1 MESEWEC
8 SVCTLVNNASNR
20 TCDVCLNTKPSA
32 ADIESPYLENNASSG
47 WNCPLCTY
55 NNKGKDQ
62 ICGICNSSR
71 DASATGPVNIPDY
84 LNRDTIE
91 RPKFSGVIDTTELR
105 IVIIGKTGTGKSA
118 TGNTILGRREFESKV
133 CGASITNKCQLGMN
147 TRFNRKIVVVDT
159 PGLYDTGMTNE
170 QVTKEIVKCIGMTAP
185 GPHAILLTV
194 NVGRFTKEE
203 QDTVKHFVDHF
214 GIGMYNYLMV
224 VFTRADDLE
233 DENVDIREYVKHCPQ
248 SLKAILNLCD
258 QRYIPLNNKLSGN
271 RQEQQVKNL
280 IGSVDEVVR
289 KHGGFCYTNEMY
301 EEAEKTLRRRE
312 DEVKRKLKEE
322 ERRKVETLHRHLQ
335 MEFDEKFAMANEEK
349 EKLANEIKE
358 IEIEKQKAE
367 SREAETRD
375 QITALKNE
383 LRDCKQQEETRNK
396 EQEEKLEQK
405 LRDMERKQAEQA
417 QMQANKA
424 NEDRITQ
431 LQKQMEDNERR
442 REQQLE
448 DLRRENER
456 KVRDV
461 EESYRRQQE
470 ASALRDNSRK
480 GIEKEEDMFSQIWT
494 GIKGAAK
501 VVVQTVKKCSIM

>member
-20 TCDVCLNTKPSA
+20 SCEVCLNTKPSS
-32 ADIESPYLENNASSG
+32 ADTWSPYLQNTASSE
-47 WNCPLCTY
+47 WSCLVCTY
-55 NNKGKDQ
+55 NNKGQDQ
-62 ICGICNSSR
+62 LCGICSSSR

-84 LNRDTIE
+84 LNRDATK
-91 RPKFSGVIDTTELR
+91 RPKLSGVVDTTELR

-133 CGASITNKCQLGMN
+133 CGASITNKCKLGMN
-147 TRFNRKIVVVDT
+147 TRFDRKIVVVDT

-224 VFTRADDLE
+224 VFTRADDLK
-233 DENVDIREYVKHCPQ
+233 DDNLDIREYVKHCPQ
-248 SLKAILNLCD
+248 SLQAILKLCD
-258 QRYIPLNNKLSGN
+258 HRYIPFNNKLSGYS
-271 RQEQQVKNL
+271 QEQQVKNL
-280 IGSVDEVVR
+280 IGCVDEVVG

-335 MEFDEKFAMANEEK
+335 MEFDEKFALANEEK
-349 EKLANEIKE
+349 EKLADEIKK
-358 IEIEKQKAE
+358 IETDKQIAE

-375 QITALKNE
+375 QINALKNE
-383 LRDCKQQEETRNK
+383 LKDCKQQEETRNK
-396 EQEEKLEQK
+396 EQEERLERKLHE
-405 LRDMERKQAEQA
+405 MERKQAEQL
-417 QMQANKA
+417 QMQTNKA

-442 REQQLE
+442 REQQIE

-470 ASALRDNSRK
+470 AAALRDNSRK
-480 GIEKEEDMFSQIWT
+480 GIEKEEDAFSQIWT
-494 GIKGAAK
+494 GVKGAAK
-501 VVVQTVKKCSIM
+501 AVVETVKKCSIM